1 MMMQVENVMDLWDQE
16 GSVQV
21 EPEAENVE
29 PYEDDSALYSKNH
42 DLKVQ
47 VVEQDLHQK
56 DQCPNVERGKE

>member
-1 MMMQVENVMDLWDQE
+1 MDLWDQE
-16 GSVQV
+16 GTVQV

-47 VVEQDLHQK
+47 VVE
-56 DQCPNVERGKE
+56 